1 MTPLRRRLEVAS
13 KVFQLPRLPF
23 VIALSFLC
31 VCFLAPTVIPLNV
44 TAKLSCSTCVNVT
57 WAIEGL
63 ERGFILQS
71 YEVSYKALKNVTWKS
86 VYVPANQT
94 STVLQSLKIYTT
106 YEIRVAAVTAN
117 LNGNFSVPINVTT
130 SEGGEKS
137 LSSCIPRGIYSRV
150 CSPLY
155 PAGYIPHSTPYVLSE
170 LFPWV
175 PWLFPLTKVYSLYRL
190 GFSWFVVS
198 GPNWLTAFTRLH
210 NWSGLP

>member
-31 VCFLAPTVIPLNV
+31 DCFLAPTVIPLNV

-63 ERGFILQS
+63 ERGFILES
-71 YEVSYKALKNVTWKS
+71 YVVSYKALKNVTWKR

-106 YEIRVAAVTAN
+106 YEIRVAAVTVN
-117 LNGNFSVPINVTT
+117 LTGNFSVPISVTT

-155 PAGYIPHSTPYVLSE
+155 PAGYVPYSTPYVLSE
-170 LFPWV
+170 LLLLV
-175 PWLFPLTKVYSLYRL
+175 PWLFPLTKIYS
-190 GFSWFVVS
+190 
-198 GPNWLTAFTRLH
+198 
-210 NWSGLP
+210 

>member
-44 TAKLSCSTCVNVT
+44 TANLSCSSCVNVT
-57 WAIEGL
+57 WVIEGL
-63 ERGFILQS
+63 EPGFILQS

-106 YEIRVAAVTAN
+106 YEIKVRAVTGN
-117 LNGNFSVPINVTT
+117 LNGDFSVPINVTT

-137 LSSCIPRGIYSRV
+137 LSSCIPRDIFPRVFPLVSCGIYSALDAICAPGAFSPGTLV
-150 CSPLY
+150 ILSHQNLLFISTWSFLICSLRPQLVE
-155 PAGYIPHSTPYVLSE
+155 H
-170 LFPWV
+170 F
-175 PWLFPLTKVYSLYRL
+175 YS
-190 GFSWFVVS
+190 
-198 GPNWLTAFTRLH
+198 AI
-210 NWSGLP
+210 

>member
-44 TAKLSCSTCVNVT
+44 TANLSCSTCVNVT

-106 YEIRVAAVTAN
+106 YEIKVAAVTGN
-117 LNGNFSVPINVTT
+117 LTGNFSVPINATT

-137 LSSCIPRGIYSRV
+137 LSSCIPRDIFLRVFPLVPRGIYSALDAIIALGAF
-150 CSPLY
+150 S
-155 PAGYIPHSTPYVLSE
+155 AGTLIIPSHQSLFFISTWFFLI
-170 LFPWV
+170 
-175 PWLFPLTKVYSLYRL
+175 YSLRPQLVEHFY
-190 GFSWFVVS
+190 W
-198 GPNWLTAFTRLH
+198 TI
-210 NWSGLP
+210 